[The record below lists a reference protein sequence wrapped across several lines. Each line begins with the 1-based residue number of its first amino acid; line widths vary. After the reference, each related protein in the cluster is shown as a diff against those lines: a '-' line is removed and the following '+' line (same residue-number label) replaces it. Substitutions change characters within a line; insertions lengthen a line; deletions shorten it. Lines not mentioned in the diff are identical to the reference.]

1 MNRILNTPT
10 SGMLYDGTLQE
21 FEGIVNQNKL
31 LLYSVV
37 YGIAGTL
44 EADDIVQEAFIY
56 AYYHYGTLKD
66 KNKLS
71 SWLCAIARNKTYD
84 SLKKNSRTVSMDV
97 LGQAVS
103 CTTPESLI
111 IRHEEKRRLMT
122 EIASLS
128 DKYRET
134 VMLYYF
140 ADKSIRDISDIISVP
155 EGTIKFRLSESRK
168 KLKKELIDMM
178 SEEKKTIE
186 QKDIFI
192 KIKEET
198 EKANKAIKENDTKT
212 ASDICDAMLREIG
225 DLSTL
230 SLEELGTLDSLYHAK
245 IRAIRHV
252 EGVRA
257 VDKYLKKTVE
267 IAEVSGNIE
276 WMSGAYSYYAGELS
290 NMGREEESAKYYK
303 MGLEKAEESGKIEYI
318 ADRLYWCGISA
329 YQRKESDF
337 GLSYFE
343 KVLVMK
349 DKLIADKEHECMN
362 KNTYTLAYSAVV
374 AIKHAGDRIDKLTGF
389 DSTAPSIVRADTGY
403 SLAGQPGLSGD
414 DGSGRCE
421 DVIYYIT
428 RMAPCLSRKL
438 KDGFVF
444 EQNTFSYSHNP
455 IHSHYEV
462 VSMNETYE
470 APAGKFEGCLHTR
483 YTNFV
488 ADDDKE
494 LNKRTNGVTDIW
506 YAPNVGVVGIV
517 IAPIADSRK
526 CLKLSGYQVEST
538 ANAKLPELYLPL
550 AVGNKWSYEAFDPN
564 DIPLSENYD
573 YENLFEVVCEREYDN
588 AAVIAHSAWSC
599 PKK

>member
-1 MNRILNTPT
+1 MKRILNASTP
-10 SGMLYDGTLQE
+10 GMIYHGTMRE
-21 FEGIVNQNKL
+21 FEDIVNLNKL

-37 YGIAGTL
+37 YGIAGNL

-66 KNKLS
+66 QNKLS

-84 SLKKNSRTVSMDV
+84 SIKKNSRTVSMDI
-97 LGQAVS
+97 LGEALS
-103 CTTPESLI
+103 YATPESLI
-111 IRHEEKRRLMT
+111 IRHEEKSRLMT

-134 VMLYYF
+134 VMLHYF
-140 ADKSIRDISDIISVP
+140 AGKSIREISDILSVP

-178 SEEKKTIE
+178 SEEKNSIE

-192 KIKEET
+192 KIKEQT

-225 DLSTL
+225 NLSTL
-230 SLEELGTLDSLYHAK
+230 SLEELSTLDSLYHAK

-252 EGVRA
+252 EGVKA

-290 NMGREEESAKYYK
+290 NMGHVEDSAKYYQ
-303 MGLEKAEESGKIEYI
+303 MALDKAEESGKERDI

-329 YQRKESDF
+329 YQRKEADF

-343 KVLVMK
+343 RVLSMK
-349 DKLIADKEHECMN
+349 EKLFTDNGNECMN

-374 AIKHAGDRIDKLTGF
+374 AIKHAGDRIGKLKGF
-389 DSTAPSIVRADTGY
+389 DSTAPSIARADTGY
-403 SLAGQPGLSGD
+403 SLAGQPGFGGD
-414 DGSGRCE
+414 DGSGCCE
-421 DVIYYIT
+421 DIFYYIT
-428 RMAPCLSRKL
+428 RMAPCLSNKL
-438 KDGFVF
+438 KECYIF

-455 IHSHYEV
+455 IRSRFEV
-462 VSMNETYE
+462 ISMNETYE
-470 APAGKFEGCLHTR
+470 APVGKFKSCLHTR

-488 ADDDKE
+488 ADDGNE

-506 YAPNVGVVGIV
+506 YAPNIGIAGII
-517 IAPIADSRK
+517 IAPIAASRK
-526 CLKLSGYQVEST
+526 CLKLSSYQVEST

-550 AVGNKWSYEAFDPN
+550 ATGNKWSYEAFDPN
-564 DIPLSENYD
+564 DVPLSENYE
-573 YENLFEVVCEREYDN
+573 YENLFEVVCDREYDN

-599 PKK
+599 KKE